1 MRKRMRASTHMNA
14 RTLHKEAEGGRRS
27 GVCGGA
33 HLVSEQQQ
41 PIPAQASKQASRYL
55 LLRDRTGRYQQL
67 MLEQKAP
74 TSIRP
79 STPTSAVFRPHFYCA
94 LPFVFAKSNN
104 VRWLFRTVVLTTRLW
119 C

>member
-1 MRKRMRASTHMNA
+1 M
-14 RTLHKEAEGGRRS
+14 S

-33 HLVSEQQQ
+33 HLVSEQQ
-41 PIPAQASKQASRYL
+41 PPYPRKQASRYL